1 MVGQFDGKGG
11 VESCD
16 GWIKDYVFL
25 LRMTCQYWRFDD
37 CSD

>member
-16 GWIKDYVFL
+16 CCDGWIEDYAFL
-25 LRMTCQYWRFDD
+25 LRMTL
-37 CSD
+37 SILEL